1 MPLAL
6 LIGAVVLSV
15 GTGLQ
20 TVLLPVRVS
29 LEGFSTLAAGIVGS
43 AHNVGFVAGCV
54 LVPLLVR
61 RIGYVAS
68 FGLLAGIAAAAIGYP
83 AADATWAWLLLRFIT
98 GLCMAGLSA
107 VVESWVNACTS
118 NNGRGRSLAVYS
130 IAGAIAATIGQ
141 LLLSAADPRGP
152 ALFWGIAFALLLSA
166 LPVGL
171 AATGPVDR
179 GMGLSLRR
187 LYAVAPIGL
196 AGCFFLGLGNG
207 AFWQLAPA
215 YAQGRHLSVTTI
227 AIFMSIVVIGGAVA
241 QWPLGRLSDR
251 IDRRK
256 VIIGAVAMAV
266 AVDLLMAS
274 AHSPAMILTSVAL
287 FGACVLPVYW
297 LCVAHA
303 HDLLGRRH
311 GVAATGGLLLVFGLG
326 AILGP
331 LAASALMQF
340 LGPGA
345 LFVYLG
351 GIHLVFVAFAASRL
365 KRVRP
370 ASAGRAVAGLVHQG

>member
-6 LIGAVVLSV
+6 LIGAIVLSV

-54 LVPLLVR
+54 LVPILVR
-61 RIGYVAS
+61 RIGHVAS
-68 FGLLAGIAAAAIGYP
+68 FGLLAGIAAAAAIGYP
-83 AADATWAWLLLRFIT
+83 AANATWAWLLLRFTT
-98 GLCMAGLSA
+98 GLCMAGLST
-107 VVESWVNACTS
+107 VVESWVNACSS
-118 NNGRGRSLAVYS
+118 NSGRGRSLAIYS
-130 IAGAIAATIGQ
+130 IAGAMAATAGQ
-141 LLLSAADPRGP
+141 LLLSAADPRGS
-152 ALFWGIAFALLLSA
+152 ALFWGIALALLLSA
-166 LPVGL
+166 LPVRL
-171 AATGPVDR
+171 AKIGPAER
-179 GMGLSLRR
+179 SMGLSLRR

-215 YAQGRHLSVTTI
+215 YAQGRNLSVATI
-227 AIFMSIVVIGGAVA
+227 AIFMSVVVIGGAVA

-256 VIIGAVAMAV
+256 VIIGTLVAAV

-274 AHSPAMILTSVAL
+274 AQSPAMILTTVAL

-303 HDLLGRRH
+303 HDLLGRRRC
-311 GVAATGGLLLVFGLG
+311 VAATGGLLLVFGLG
-326 AILGP
+326 AIVGP
-331 LAASALMQF
+331 LVASVLMQL

-351 GIHLVFVAFAASRL
+351 GIHVVFVAFAASRL
-365 KRVRP
+365 GPTRP
-370 ASAGRAVAGLVHQG
+370 SARRESTRFAHQG